1 MTDLLTRIT
10 QSLLFNQTTKL
21 LATGAVM
28 VVIYIVAIIVF
39 SNFLNFLLS

>member
-1 MTDLLTRIT
+1 METILKRIM

-28 VVIYIVAIIVF
+28 VGIYIVALIVF
-39 SNFLNFLLS
+39 SKFLNLLLS